1 MEIFKLKSRRLH
13 NEEHF
18 QFHTEFKGLVVQNT
32 PATLGIET
40 QYPGYELSFANE
52 TEAIAFIRKN
62 PISDEIVVADD
73 KRDFTYRGLD
83 NTIKACGNHFD
94 PLSRQAAARIQVV
107 FDHYGNL
114 TVKPYDEETAAISS
128 LISELNDN
136 HAADVTT
143 LGITGWINELQAN
156 NAAFDALMKGRYSKE
171 AVKTQLRMKQVR
183 LEVDTAYKQIT
194 NRINALIIVNGE
206 TGYKGFVDELNQRIG
221 KYNNNLSVRLGR
233 NAKVKPAV
241 AP

>member
-1 MEIFKLKSRRLH
+1 MEFLKLKSRRLH

-18 QFHTEFKGLVVQNT
+18 QFHTEFKELVVQKT
-32 PATLGIET
+32 TATLGIET
-40 QYPGYELSFANE
+40 QYPGYALSFANE

-62 PISDEIVVADD
+62 SNSDEIVVADD
-73 KRDFTYRGLD
+73 KRDFTFRGVD
-83 NTIKACGNHFD
+83 NTVKACGNHFD
-94 PLSRQAAARIQVV
+94 LLTRQAAARIEVV

-114 TVKPYDEETAAISS
+114 TVKPYDEETAAINN

-143 LGITGWINELQAN
+143 LGIGGWLNELKAN
-156 NAAFDALMKGRYSKE
+156 NEAFDALMKGRYSKE

-183 LEVDTAYKQIT
+183 LEVDAAYKQIT

-206 TGYKGFVDELNQRIG
+206 TAYKGFVDEMNQRIL
-221 KYNNNLSVRLGR
+221 KYNNNVLIRLGR

-241 AP
+241 AQ